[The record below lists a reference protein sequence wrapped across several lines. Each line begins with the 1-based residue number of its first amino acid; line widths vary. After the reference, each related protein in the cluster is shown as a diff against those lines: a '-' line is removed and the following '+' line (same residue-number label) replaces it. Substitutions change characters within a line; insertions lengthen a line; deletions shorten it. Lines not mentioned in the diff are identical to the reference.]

1 MKKKYTS
8 PLVRQEQAEA
18 SKMLAA
24 SGVNGSNGIGF
35 GGVDNNSDM
44 EPSTKEFLWESD
56 DFDN

>member
-24 SGVNGSNGIGF
+24 SGVNGSNGIGY
-35 GGVDNNSDM
+35 GGVDTNGDQT
-44 EPSTKEFLWESD
+44 PSVKEQAWGDIWE
-56 DFDN
+56 